1 MRHKTSMDGRGDHS
15 LFIFSHTHGSVA
27 EPAAAI
33 NTKSTAA
40 TTTTTTT
47 RDRERERDGKRRA
60 MERYVKLIRHKIN
73 FKLCA

>member
-1 MRHKTSMDGRGDHS
+1 M
-15 LFIFSHTHGSVA
+15 FIFSHTHGSVA

-40 TTTTTTT
+40 TTTTTTI
-47 RDRERERDGKRRA
+47 RERERDGKRRA

>member
-47 RDRERERDGKRRA
+47 RERDGKRRA